1 MHGGEG
7 CGYFRK
13 HVLFIHLGPG
23 IISDSHLC
31 HSPQH
36 RYYTPRLTKAAL
48 DADFRQPNYHQC
60 WQGFK
65 SAFTGPDT
73 SEE

>member
-1 MHGGEG
+1 MGEVVNTSENQ
-7 CGYFRK
+7 
-13 HVLFIHLGPG
+13 VLFIHLGPG
-23 IISDSHLC
+23 IISSLYPC
-31 HSPQH
+31 HSYQH

-60 WQGFK
+60 WQGFR